1 MRPIQR
7 KRRLILPSLASALLL
22 TGLVAIVPSFAL
34 GQGEP
39 ETVTS
44 HSAQPAASSDSP
56 FRHVPDLQFHAPRS
70 AEAEQWIRLKLKDE
84 RKLEP
89 ISTVAGE
96 QSPLQDSS
104 LTGTNASQPEPE
116 AQRWSSFFPIW
127 GEEARK
133 RGYELPF
140 PFGISSSFF
149 YAQRD
154 VRVDSIDVDVNHFS
168 LDVEKFAAVDVR
180 STEWNWSMRF
190 DTWVFPFL
198 NLYLLGGYTRQHTAV
213 KISVQKSDVDIDL
226 DLDGYTI
233 GGGATLVGGY
243 KQYFAV
249 LDTNYTFTDL
259 EGDFKKRGYPF
270 DQQVLALLVSARVGF
285 RSTIGPTRLS
295 SWIGGT
301 YWGVAQTIDGTINV
315 PNLGT
320 VDFTVKESPESSFSM
335 HIGTHVEV
343 SQSFNLLFDMG
354 SNFSDLFSVTPVI
367 MYRF

>member
-1 MRPIQR
+1 
-7 KRRLILPSLASALLL
+7 
-22 TGLVAIVPSFAL
+22 
-34 GQGEP
+34 
-39 ETVTS
+39 
-44 HSAQPAASSDSP
+44 
-56 FRHVPDLQFHAPRS
+56 
-70 AEAEQWIRLKLKDE
+70 LKDE

-213 KISVQKSDVDIDL
+213 KISVQKSDLIPGAASILSPRSTGHSSAATMTGQDFAPKNIDVDIDL